1 MTDFI
6 ISDEGTIEIYDG
18 KCENPAIRIVNP
30 SEFVENYSHLKEFDL
45 LSQKTKHCT
54 ICKSEIL
61 KTCIAGTV
69 AVPNPNFPREK
80 IGSFCFIAFY
90 DMLLIIEDK
99 PYAVNLIEC
108 DSAETPVGARGII
121 GILFKLLETI
131 VNGELEF
138 LYNTREELERL
149 EDTVLNAEKLTK
161 KDTTKFEKD
170 FLLYK
175 RKLSVFQSFYEQL
188 VDLATNIEENAD
200 IDDLHQKYAVYFE
213 KRIDRYYDSAKEL
226 KDYVMQIDDAFKSKI
241 NSKQNNIMQVLTVIT
256 SIFMPLTLIA
266 GWYGMNFKV
275 MPELAWDNGYYMVI
289 VISVVIIIGEL
300 IFFKI
305 KNWF

>member
-80 IGSFCFIAFY
+80 IGSFCFIAFNN
-90 DMLLIIEDK
+90 MLLIIEDK

-149 EDTVLNAEKLTK
+149 GICS
-161 KDTTKFEKD
+161 
-170 FLLYK
+170 K
-175 RKLSVFQSFYEQL
+175 RHKNDSLSIFYE
-188 VDLATNIEENAD
+188 
-200 IDDLHQKYAVYFE
+200 K
-213 KRIDRYYDSAKEL
+213 
-226 KDYVMQIDDAFKSKI
+226 
-241 NSKQNNIMQVLTVIT
+241 
-256 SIFMPLTLIA
+256 
-266 GWYGMNFKV
+266 
-275 MPELAWDNGYYMVI
+275 
-289 VISVVIIIGEL
+289 
-300 IFFKI
+300 KI
-305 KNWF
+305 KRFFVIKIKVVSLHSLKET

>member
-80 IGSFCFIAFY
+80 IGNFCFIAFNN
-90 DMLLIIEDK
+90 MLLIIEDK

-149 EDTVLNAEKLTK
+149 EDTVLNAERLTK
-161 KDTTKFEKD
+161 KIQQNLKKTFCC
-170 FLLYK
+170 
-175 RKLSVFQSFYEQL
+175 
-188 VDLATNIEENAD
+188 I
-200 IDDLHQKYAVYFE
+200 
-213 KRIDRYYDSAKEL
+213 SAN
-226 KDYVMQIDDAFKSKI
+226 YQ
-241 NSKQNNIMQVLTVIT
+241 
-256 SIFMPLTLIA
+256 
-266 GWYGMNFKV
+266 YFKV
-275 MPELAWDNGYYMVI
+275 FMNSLWIWQPTLKKM
-289 VISVVIIIGEL
+289 L
-300 IFFKI
+300 ILTTCT
-305 KNWF
+305 KNMQFILKNALTDITTVPKSLKTMLCK